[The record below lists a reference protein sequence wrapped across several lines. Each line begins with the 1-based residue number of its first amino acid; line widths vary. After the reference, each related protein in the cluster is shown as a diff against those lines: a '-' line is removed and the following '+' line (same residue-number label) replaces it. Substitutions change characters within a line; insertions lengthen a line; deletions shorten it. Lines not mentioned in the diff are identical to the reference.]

1 LNYSLQSIIP
11 ILAAA
16 CAAVIVYGL
25 LSWLFGRRPSSEAL
39 LRDFAS
45 PQARATVAEARVG
58 SQEHKIRMFFEHSA
72 FAGYR
77 LDVSGRELLSLYLT
91 VGALGLGIAVIL
103 ASLGMPPLFWL
114 AGPAVAYFG
123 VNSLVNGRWNK
134 VRRSMEKEIPSF
146 LMNLSSVIQLN
157 PNVIQALED
166 ASLSLNPQ
174 GQLKPW
180 IERLGHALQSRG
192 KPGLDEMQAEASDI
206 SSSLLLV
213 VVEIGRL
220 WETGGQ
226 GYAQSFQMVSENL
239 SGILEGRARAYAKA
253 DGAWGTIRV
262 IVLALGGAIFIAFS
276 TPGSSEL
283 FRTPTAQ
290 IAIVAAVAWAGFGFT
305 YIGDLIRESVE

>member
-1 LNYSLQSIIP
+1 MNYSLQSIIP
-11 ILAAA
+11 IIAAV

-45 PQARATVAEARVG
+45 PQAQAAVAEARVG
-58 SQEHKIRMFFEHSA
+58 SQEHKIRIA

-77 LDVSGRELLSLYLT
+77 LDVSGRELLSLYLST
-91 VGALGLGIAVIL
+91 GALGLGIAVVL
-103 ASLGMPPLFWL
+103 AGLGMPPLFWL

-123 VNSLVNGRWNK
+123 VSSLVNGRWNK
-134 VRRSMEKEIPSF
+134 LRRSMEKEIPSF

-166 ASLSLNPQ
+166 ASLSLNPK

-180 IERLGHALQSRG
+180 IERLGHAIQSRG

-239 SGILEGRARAYAKA
+239 SGILEGRSKAYSKA

>member
-1 LNYSLQSIIP
+1 MTFSLQSLFP
-11 ILAAA
+11 ILAAV

-25 LSWLFGRRPSSEAL
+25 LSWLFSRRPSSDAL
-39 LRDFAS
+39 LRDFGS
-45 PQARATVAEARVG
+45 QQEAAVITETRVG
-58 SQEHKIRMFFEHSA
+58 SPEHKICMA
-72 FAGYR
+72 FGGYGF
-77 LDVSGRELLSLYLT
+77 DVSGRELFSLYL
-91 VGALGLGIAVIL
+91 VIGVIGLALAIAV
-103 ASLGMPPLFWL
+103 AAFGMPPLFWL

-123 VNSLVNGRWNK
+123 VNGMVNGKWNK
-134 VRRSMEKEIPSF
+134 MRMAMEKEIPSF

-166 ASLSLNPQ
+166 ASLSLNPK
-174 GQLKPW
+174 GHLKPW
-180 IERLGHALQSRG
+180 IDRLVHALQSRG
-192 KPGLDEMQAEASDI
+192 KKGMDEMLAEAGDI

-239 SGILEGRARAYAKA
+239 AGILEGRSKAFSKA

-262 IVLALGGAIFIAFS
+262 IVLALGGAIFLAFS
-276 TPGSSEL
+276 TPGSSAL
-283 FRTPTAQ
+283 FRTLAAQ
-290 IAIVAAVAWAGFGFT
+290 IAIVVAVAWAGFGFT

>member
-1 LNYSLQSIIP
+1 LIFSLQSFFP
-11 ILAAA
+11 ILAAI
-16 CAAVIVYGL
+16 CAAVIVYNL
-25 LSWLFGRRPSSEAL
+25 LSWLFGRRPSSDAL
-39 LRDFAS
+39 LRDFGS
-45 PQARATVAEARVG
+45 PLAVATVAEARVG
-58 SQEHKIRMFFEHSA
+58 SQEHKIRMA
-72 FAGYR
+72 FAGYGF
-77 LDVSGRELLSLYLT
+77 DVSRREQFSLYLAI
-91 VGALGLGIAVIL
+91 GALGLALAIAM
-103 ASLGMPPLFWL
+103 AAFGMPPLFWL

-123 VNSLVNGRWNK
+123 VNSLVNGKWNK
-134 VRRSMEKEIPSF
+134 MRMAMEKEIPSF

-166 ASLSLNPQ
+166 ASLSLNPK

-180 IERLGHALQSRG
+180 IERLVHAIQSRG
-192 KPGLDEMQAEASDI
+192 KKGLDEMQVEASDI

-239 SGILEGRARAYAKA
+239 AGILEGRSKAYSKA
-253 DGAWGTIRV
+253 DGAWGTIKV
-262 IVLALGGAIFIAFS
+262 IVLALGGAIFMAFS

-283 FRTPTAQ
+283 FRTLTAQ
-290 IAIVAAVAWAGFGFT
+290 IAIVVAVAWAGFGFT

>member
-1 LNYSLQSIIP
+1 LTFSLQSLFP
-11 ILAAA
+11 ILAAV

-25 LSWLFGRRPSSEAL
+25 LSWLFSRRPSSDAL
-39 LRDFAS
+39 LRDFGS
-45 PQARATVAEARVG
+45 QQEAAVITETRVG
-58 SQEHKIRMFFEHSA
+58 SQEHKIRMA
-72 FAGYR
+72 FAGYGF
-77 LDVSGRELLSLYLT
+77 DVSGRELFSLYL
-91 VGALGLGIAVIL
+91 VIGVISLALAIAV
-103 ASLGMPPLFWL
+103 ATFGMPPLFWL
-114 AGPAVAYFG
+114 AGPAIAYFG
-123 VNSLVNGRWNK
+123 VNGIVNGKWNK
-134 VRRSMEKEIPSF
+134 MRMAMEKEIPSF

-166 ASLSLNPQ
+166 ASLSLNPK
-174 GQLKPW
+174 GYLKPW
-180 IERLGHALQSRG
+180 IDRLVHALQSRG
-192 KPGLDEMQAEASDI
+192 KKGMDEMLAEAGDI

-239 SGILEGRARAYAKA
+239 AGILEGRSKAFSKA

-262 IVLALGGAIFIAFS
+262 IVLALGGAIFLAFS

-283 FRTPTAQ
+283 FRTLPAQ
-290 IAIVAAVAWAGFGFT
+290 IAIVVAVAWAGFGFT

>member
-1 LNYSLQSIIP
+1 MTFSFQSLFP
-11 ILAAA
+11 ILAAG

-25 LSWLFGRRPSSEAL
+25 LSWLFSRRPSSDTL
-39 LRDFAS
+39 LRDFGSQQEA
-45 PQARATVAEARVG
+45 AVITEARVG
-58 SQEHKIRMFFEHSA
+58 SQEHKIRMA
-72 FAGYR
+72 FAGYGF
-77 LDVSGRELLSLYLT
+77 DVSGRELFSLYL
-91 VGALGLGIAVIL
+91 VIGVIGLALAIAV
-103 ASLGMPPLFWL
+103 AAFGMPPLFWL
-114 AGPAVAYFG
+114 AGPVVAYFG
-123 VNSLVNGRWNK
+123 VNGMVNGKWNK
-134 VRRSMEKEIPSF
+134 MRMAMEKEIPSF

-166 ASLSLNPQ
+166 ASLSLNPK
-174 GQLKPW
+174 GHLKPW
-180 IERLGHALQSRG
+180 IDRLVHALQSRG
-192 KPGLDEMQAEASDI
+192 KKGMDEMLAEAGDI

-239 SGILEGRARAYAKA
+239 AGILEGRAKAFSKA

-262 IVLALGGAIFIAFS
+262 IVLALGGAIFLAFS

-283 FRTPTAQ
+283 FRTLAAQ
-290 IAIVAAVAWAGFGFT
+290 IAIVVAVAWAGFGFT